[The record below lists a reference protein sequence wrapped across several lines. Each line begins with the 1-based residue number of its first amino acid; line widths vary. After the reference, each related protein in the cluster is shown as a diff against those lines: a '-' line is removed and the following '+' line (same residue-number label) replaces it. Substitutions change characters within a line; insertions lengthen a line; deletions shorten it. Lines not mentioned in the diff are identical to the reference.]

1 PVGEEN
7 FKKLGKEVIKLSA
20 DEQARWQA
28 AAKPIWTGWVDQV
41 KSKGLDGQ
49 AALDQIQQAIAK
61 NK

>member
-1 PVGEEN
+1 MLP
-7 FKKLGKEVIKLSA
+7 A

-28 AAKPIWTGWVDQV
+28 AAKPVWGAWVDQM

-49 AALDQIQQAIAK
+49 AALDQIQQAIAR